1 MKRSTMKNTKAK
13 KIIAIVLAMISIMSF
28 MSVLASAA
36 KTSSGKSTRTITVTT
51 KANWL
56 IPGSESVTLSQ
67 TKGVCTGTKYNLK
80 LQPKTVKTNQ
90 YGKWD
95 VVAKSTDG
103 SHTVK
108 KTLSGSSLKIS
119 LKPNKTYKI
128 TVTWSS
134 QNIYT
139 ELDYGTFTTLPS
151 WKVSSTYKVSNI
163 Y

>member
-1 MKRSTMKNTKAK
+1 MKNTKVK

-36 KTSSGKSTRTITVTT
+36 TTSSGKSTRTITVTT

-67 TKGVCTGTKYNLK
+67 SKGVCTGTKYNLK
-80 LQPKTVKTNQ
+80 FQAKTVKTNQ
-90 YGKWD
+90 YGIWD
-95 VVAKSTDG
+95 VVAKATDG

-108 KTLSGSSLKIS
+108 KTFSGSSLKIS

-128 TVTWSS
+128 TVSWSS
-134 QNIYT
+134 QNTFT
-139 ELDYGTFTTLPS
+139 ELEHGPFTTIPT